1 MSYTH
6 TKMHNEQIVEQQLC
20 RWFAVQ
26 TTTENNNNHLNS
38 NEKLLKIFWDVRS
51 IVDQLLSRSYGLLN
65 SLSLSHS
72 VSPSVR
78 CSHSTDIG
86 TRVQCKQAGMSTTAC
101 WLTWYKPPIYNS
113 KSMRNQNI
121 KCNVEITGEQ
131 KAWENEM
138 QRRDGWWQKR
148 NRNRWRERAENREP
162 KVNVGRKNDGNNG
175 I

>member
-1 MSYTH
+1 MLVINLSEGMHVVHTH
-6 TKMHNEQIVEQQLC
+6 TKMHNEQIVEQQLY
-20 RWFAVQ
+20 RRFAVQ

-51 IVDQLLSRSYGLLN
+51 IVDQLLSRSYGFLD
-65 SLSLSHS
+65 SHS
-72 VSPSVR
+72 I
-78 CSHSTDIG
+78 DIG

-138 QRRDGWWQKR
+138 QRRDGWWQRR
-148 NRNRWRERAENREP
+148 NRNIWRERAENREP